1 MKLKGQATMNLNNI
15 NISNLDYDFK
25 LNNSSIGI
33 SSKKNKKKFEN
44 GITLESNIGPIT
56 LNFDLLTDKYNLP
69 VELEDLIVNVSAKYE
84 INNNLKLGL
93 KYNKNMDKSQKEILY
108 GTINSKLNN
117 DIITL
122 NLSTENIIFGS
133 KIDNDKRVVNLFGN
147 KINPSIGIYNDNIN
161 LGYIY
166 QKCQEIDEYGN
177 EDEECDNKLSL
188 DLDIKM

>member
-1 MKLKGQATMNLNNI
+1 MKLKGQATMNLNDI

-25 LNNSSIGI
+25 LNNSNIGL

-44 GITLESNIGPIT
+44 GITLESNIGPVT
-56 LNFDLLTDKYNLP
+56 LNFDLLTEKYNLP
-69 VELEDLIVNVSAKYE
+69 VELEDLIVNLSAKYE

-108 GTINSKLNN
+108 GTVNSKLNS
-117 DIITL
+117 DIINL

-133 KIDNDKRVVNLFGN
+133 KIDNDMKVNLFGN
-147 KINPSIGIYNDNIN
+147 KINPSIRIYNDNIN

-177 EDEECDNKLSL
+177 KNEKSDNNLNT
-188 DLDIKM
+188 

>member
-1 MKLKGQATMNLNNI
+1 MKLKGQATMNLNDI

-25 LNNSSIGI
+25 LNNSNIGL

-44 GITLESNIGPIT
+44 GITLESNIGPVT
-56 LNFDLLTDKYNLP
+56 LNFDLLNEKYNLP
-69 VELEDLIVNVSAKYE
+69 VELEDLIVNLSAKYE

-108 GTINSKLNN
+108 GTVNSKLNS
-117 DIITL
+117 DIINL

-133 KIDNDKRVVNLFGN
+133 KIDNDMKVNLFGN
-147 KINPSIGIYNDNIN
+147 KINPSIRIYNDNIN

-177 EDEECDNKLSL
+177 KNEKSDNKLSL
-188 DLDIKM
+188 DLNIEI